1 MQGRIKKGCISVLL
15 ATSVI
20 TTNARGLIM
29 AHESSE
35 NLDIQV
41 KGMSYDGV
49 ISDELRGKLDETDV
63 YVDTMVY
70 FKDDTSKEDIQ
81 DLSEMIKTEE
91 GKDDKDRKAVIAQ
104 LSQTAMESQDGI
116 LGWLEEEKESGNV
129 KKFDSFYIVNA
140 IHLEAKADL
149 IKKLAS

>member
-15 ATSVI
+15 ATSMI

-81 DLSEMIKTEE
+81 DLSEMIKLKKVRMTRIE
-91 GKDDKDRKAVIAQ
+91 RQ
-104 LSQTAMESQDGI
+104 L
-116 LGWLEEEKESGNV
+116 
-129 KKFDSFYIVNA
+129 
-140 IHLEAKADL
+140 
-149 IKKLAS
+149 